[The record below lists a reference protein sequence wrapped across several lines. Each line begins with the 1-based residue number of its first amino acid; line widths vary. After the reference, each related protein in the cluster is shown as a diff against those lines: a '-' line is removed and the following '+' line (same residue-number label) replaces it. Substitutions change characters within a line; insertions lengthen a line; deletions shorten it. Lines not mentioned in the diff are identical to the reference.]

1 MNDEDPTFDEDEAK
15 AALAAGGEEAHEDT
29 PEPEVE
35 GPNSL

>member
-15 AALAAGGEEAHEDT
+15 AALAAGGEEGPEHT
-29 PEPEVE
+29 PESEVE